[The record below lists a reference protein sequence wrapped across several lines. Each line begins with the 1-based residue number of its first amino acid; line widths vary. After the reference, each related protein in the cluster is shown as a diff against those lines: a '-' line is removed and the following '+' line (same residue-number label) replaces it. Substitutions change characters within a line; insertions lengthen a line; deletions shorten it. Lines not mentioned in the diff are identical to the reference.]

1 MTKLEDRLRQDLPAL
16 ADVIMEEQTA
26 QPFETAGGIAGGPG
40 LVVELSP
47 QPARTKRRWPVVA
60 LAAATVA
67 VIVGVAAL
75 MADTSDDTE
84 VTTVESPTVES
95 PAVESPT
102 VESPTVESPAVE
114 SPTVE
119 SPTVESP
126 AVESPTVESPTVDP
140 VAPLPAA
147 GSEAEGLAPEE
158 LSTAPVLRWTEID
171 PPFDG
176 GYGLESVGD
185 GRILARVPGE
195 DGRRVL
201 VTDNGVD
208 WTELPL
214 PEGID
219 PAHVDISGE
228 RWVVTEYDLDADA
241 GDSRAS
247 TKRVVFSDDR
257 ASTWNELLVEV
268 PVAAGPAAPYVMERS
283 AVMAA
288 LASGERILIVVAGRT
303 EFDMVALLLD
313 QGLISTE
320 ESFSVLRWGDGAV
333 TIEPISPDDLEYEGI
348 AVSYETLGLTDDQL
362 AVLEHPLGD
371 GRIWIFISDGS
382 IVELA
387 AEYDGW
393 GAVGAA
399 TADRFA
405 LLIEGPQD
413 RFITSDDGRAWREIP
428 MDPSFVY
435 PPARIGVDDEGGF
448 WVSPWVARAA
458 SYVKTL
464 RPGEDPATEAIL
476 RGIHLDAGVVAGP
489 AGLAATARTSFLDAT
504 AMGSFDPDATP
515 DRDAVEESLGPEATW
530 VGWSPDGTEWEWQT
544 MADAFG
550 SRGGWALAELAVG
563 RDFVLA
569 RVMGSD
575 LPPEITEV
583 VRPQVGSLTR
593 GQATDTHP
601 ERWFIASVP

>member
-1 MTKLEDRLRQDLPAL
+1 MIKLEDRLRQDLSAL
-16 ADVIMEEQTA
+16 ADVIVEEQTA

-67 VIVGVAAL
+67 VIVGVTAL
-75 MADTSDDTE
+75 VADTSDDAE
-84 VTTVESPTVES
+84 VT
-95 PAVESPT
+95 
-102 VESPTVESPAVE
+102 
-114 SPTVE
+114 TVE

-147 GSEAEGLAPEE
+147 GSEPEGLAPEE
-158 LSTAPVLRWTEID
+158 LSTAPVLQWTEIE
-171 PPFDG
+171 PPLEG
-176 GYGLESVGD
+176 AYGLQSVGD

-195 DGRRVL
+195 DGRQVL
-201 VTDNGVD
+201 VTANGVD

-257 ASTWNELLVEV
+257 GATWNELLVEV
-268 PVAAGPAAPYVMERS
+268 PVAAGPAAPYVPYVMERS
-283 AVMAA
+283 AVLAA
-288 LASGERILIVVAGRT
+288 LASGERILIVVAGST

-320 ESFSVLRWGDGAV
+320 EWFSMLRWGDGAV
-333 TIEPISPDDLEYEGI
+333 TIEPTSPDDLEYERI

-362 AVLEHPLGD
+362 AVLEDPLGD

-382 IVELA
+382 TVELA
-387 AEYDGW
+387 AEYEGW
-393 GAVGAA
+393 DAVGAA

-435 PPARIGVDDEGGF
+435 PPAPIGVDDEGGF
-448 WVSPWVARAA
+448 WVTPWIARAA

-464 RPGEDPATEAIL
+464 RPGKDPATEAIL

-504 AMGSFDPDATP
+504 AMESFDPDATP
-515 DRDAVEESLGPEATW
+515 NRDTVDESLGPEATW
-530 VGWSPDGTEWEWQT
+530 VGWSPDGTEWEWQS

-550 SRGGWALAELAVG
+550 SRGGWAWAELAVG

-569 RVMGSD
+569 RVTGSD

-593 GQATDTHP
+593 GQATDTQP

>member
-60 LAAATVA
+60 LAAAAVA

-75 MADTSDDTE
+75 VADTSDDTE

-95 PAVESPT
+95 PA
-102 VESPTVESPAVE
+102 
-114 SPTVE
+114 
-119 SPTVESP
+119 
-126 AVESPTVESPTVDP
+126 VESPTVDP

-171 PPFDG
+171 PPLEG
-176 GYGLESVGD
+176 AYGLQSVGD

-195 DGRRVL
+195 DGRQVL
-201 VTDNGVD
+201 VTANGVD

-241 GDSRAS
+241 GDSRDSA
-247 TKRVVFSDDR
+247 KRVFFSDDR
-257 ASTWNELLVEV
+257 GATWNELLVEV
-268 PVAAGPAAPYVMERS
+268 PGAVGPAAPYVMERS
-283 AVMAA
+283 TVMAA
-288 LASGERILIVVAGRT
+288 LASGERILIVVAGRP
-303 EFDMVALLLD
+303 EFDLGALLRD

-333 TIEPISPDDLEYEGI
+333 TIQPTSPDDLEYESI
-348 AVSYETLGLTDDQL
+348 AVSYETLGLTADQL
-362 AVLEHPLGD
+362 AVLMHPFGFA
-371 GRIWIFISDGS
+371 RIWIFISDGS
-382 IVELA
+382 TVELA
-387 AEYDGW
+387 AEHEGW
-393 GAVGAA
+393 NAVGAA

-405 LLIEGPQD
+405 LLIVGSQD
-413 RFITSDDGRAWREIP
+413 RFITSYDGRAWREIP
-428 MDPSFVY
+428 MDRSFIY
-435 PPARIGVDDEGGF
+435 TPAPIGVDDEGGF
-448 WVSPWVARAA
+448 WVTPIALRA

-464 RPGEDPATEAIL
+464 RPGEDSATEAIL
-476 RGIHLDAGVVAGP
+476 RGIHLDAGVVVGP

-515 DRDAVEESLGPEATW
+515 DRDTVDESLGPEATW

-544 MADAFG
+544 MAGAFG
-550 SRGGWALAELAVG
+550 SRGGWAWAELAVG